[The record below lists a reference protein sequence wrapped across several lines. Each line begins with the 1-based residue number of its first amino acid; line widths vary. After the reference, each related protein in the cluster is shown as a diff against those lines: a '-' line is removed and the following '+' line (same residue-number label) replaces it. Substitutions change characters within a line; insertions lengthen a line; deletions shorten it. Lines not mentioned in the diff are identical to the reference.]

1 MIHISV
7 ESLSKHYLTAEG
19 KEKFL
24 FKNISFGIE
33 QGQKVALVG
42 VNGTGK
48 STLLKIIAGQEV
60 QDSGQVA
67 LSKDV
72 RIAFAEQQP
81 QFDEQATVL
90 SAIYESEND
99 VLQILREYRQELQLN
114 PSSEKL
120 QNLMS
125 QVDSLNAWDYEHQI
139 EQILGQL
146 GLYQLDQAV
155 SKLSGGQRKRVALA
169 RALIE
174 RPDLLIL
181 DEPTNHLDLDTIEW
195 LENYLSSQKM
205 SLLLVTHDR
214 YFLERVTNEIIELD
228 QGQVFRYKGSYS
240 YFLEKKSER
249 MAQQQATIDKAQNL
263 MRKEL
268 DWMRRQP
275 KARGTKAKYRVE
287 AFYDLKDTANQKVE
301 ERNMELGLKGR
312 RQGKKILEL
321 SHIDK
326 AYGDKNIIRD
336 FSYTFKRSDRIGVIG
351 KNGSG
356 KTTFLNI
363 LTGQLEAD
371 RGEIDP
377 AQNTVFG
384 YYTQHEISFNDEQRV
399 IDVVKEV
406 AEMVEISKGNFITA
420 SQFLQHFMF
429 PPDMHYN
436 KVKNLSGG
444 EKRRLQLL
452 RVLMKNPNFLIL
464 DEPTNDLDLMTLNVL
479 EDFLFQFEGCL
490 LLVSHDRYFMD
501 RLVEHIFVFN
511 EHDGYIKDFPGN
523 YTDYRDQ
530 IEEEKQ
536 SGEKKNTPKKEK
548 KASPPTTI
556 SSTDKPRK
564 ASYKEKR
571 EYALLEEEIA
581 KLEEEKDGLTAELNE
596 LSSSANPDHQVLTE
610 VSQKLEA
617 VSKAIDEKSDRWL
630 ELAEIIGD

>member
-1 MIHISV
+1 MIHVSV

-19 KEKFL
+19 REKFL
-24 FKNISFGIE
+24 FEDISFGVE

-48 STLLKIIAGQEV
+48 STLLKIIAGLEV
-60 QDSGQVA
+60 QDKGQVVI
-67 LSKDV
+67 SKDV
-72 RIAFAEQQP
+72 KLAFAEQQP
-81 QFDEQATVL
+81 QFDKEATVL
-90 SAIYESEND
+90 SAIYESDNE
-99 VLQILREYRQELQLN
+99 VLQLLRNYRQELHKDA
-114 PSSEKL
+114 SSDRL
-120 QNLMS
+120 QSLMS

-146 GLYQLDQAV
+146 GLYDMDQPV
-155 SKLSGGQRKRVALA
+155 SSLSGGQRKRVALA

-174 RPDLLIL
+174 RPDFLIL

-195 LENYLSSQKM
+195 LENYLSTQKM

-214 YFLERVTNEIIELD
+214 YFLERVTNEILELD
-228 QGQVFRYKGSYS
+228 QGNVYRYKGNYQ
-240 YFLEKKSER
+240 YFLERKNER
-249 MAQQQATIDKAQNL
+249 MAQQQASIDKAQNL

-268 DWMRRQP
+268 EWMRRQP

-287 AFYDLKDTANQKVE
+287 AFYDLKDQANQKVE
-301 ERNMELGLKGR
+301 DRNIELGLKGR

-321 SHIDK
+321 SHIQK
-326 AYGDKNIIRD
+326 AYDDKIIVDD

-356 KTTFLNI
+356 KTTFLNM
-363 LTGQLEAD
+363 LTGQLNPDA
-371 RGEIDP
+371 GEIDLG
-377 AQNTVFG
+377 QNTVFG
-384 YYTQHEISFNDEQRV
+384 YYTQQEIRFNDDQRV

-406 AEMVEISKGNFITA
+406 AEIVEVSKGNFISA

-429 PPDMHYN
+429 PPEMHYN

-479 EDFLFQFEGCL
+479 EDFLFNFEGCL

-501 RLVEHIFVFN
+501 RLVEHLFVFSDQGG
-511 EHDGYIKDFPGN
+511 EIKDFPGN
-523 YTDYRDQ
+523 YTDYREAAQ
-530 IEEEKQ
+530 QE
-536 SGEKKNTPKKEK
+536 SEKKPAPEKSTAKKEQ
-548 KASPPTTI
+548 KAASKAPDE
-556 SSTDKPRK
+556 SKSRK

-571 EYALLEEEIA
+571 EYALLEEEIE
-581 KLEEEKDGLTAELNE
+581 KLEAEKEQLTEELNQ
-596 LSSSANPDHQVLTE
+596 LSSTAAPDHQALTE
-610 VSQKLEA
+610 VSQKLEN
-617 VSKAIDEKSDRWL
+617 VSKLIDEKSDRWL
-630 ELAEIIGD
+630 ELAELME

>member
-1 MIHISV
+1 MIHVSV

-19 KEKFL
+19 REKFL
-24 FKNISFGIE
+24 FEDISFGIE

-60 QDSGQVA
+60 QDKGLVVI
-67 LSKDV
+67 SKDV
-72 RIAFAEQQP
+72 KLAFAEQQP
-81 QFDEQATVL
+81 QFDKEATVL
-90 SAIYESEND
+90 SAIYESDNE
-99 VLQILREYRQELQLN
+99 VLQLLRNYRQELHKDA
-114 PSSEKL
+114 SSDRL
-120 QNLMS
+120 QSLMS

-146 GLYQLDQAV
+146 GLYHMDQPI
-155 SKLSGGQRKRVALA
+155 SSLSGGQRKRVALA

-174 RPDLLIL
+174 RPDFLIL

-195 LENYLSSQKM
+195 LENYLSTQKM

-214 YFLERVTNEIIELD
+214 YFLERVTNEILELD
-228 QGQVFRYKGSYS
+228 QGNVYRYKGNYQ
-240 YFLEKKSER
+240 YFLEKKNER
-249 MAQQQATIDKAQNL
+249 MAQQQAGIDKAQNL

-268 DWMRRQP
+268 EWMRRQP

-287 AFYDLKDTANQKVE
+287 AFYDLKDQANQKVE
-301 ERNMELGLKGR
+301 DRNIELGLKGR

-321 SHIDK
+321 SHIQK
-326 AYGDKNIIRD
+326 AYDNKKIVDD

-356 KTTFLNI
+356 KTTFLNM
-363 LTGQLEAD
+363 LTGQLNPDA
-371 RGEIDP
+371 GEIDLG
-377 AQNTVFG
+377 QNTVFG
-384 YYTQHEISFNDEQRV
+384 YYTQQEISFNDDQRV

-406 AEMVEISKGNFITA
+406 AEIVEVSKGNFISA

-429 PPDMHYN
+429 PPEMHYN

-479 EDFLFQFEGCL
+479 EDFLFNFEGCL

-501 RLVEHIFVFN
+501 RLVEHLFVFSDQGG
-511 EHDGYIKDFPGN
+511 EIKDFPGN
-523 YTDYRDQ
+523 YTDYREAAQ
-530 IEEEKQ
+530 EE
-536 SGEKKNTPKKEK
+536 SEKKSASEKSSAKKEQKVTPKAADESK
-548 KASPPTTI
+548 S
-556 SSTDKPRK
+556 RK

-571 EYALLEEEIA
+571 EYALLEEEIE
-581 KLEEEKDGLTAELNE
+581 KLEAEKEQLTEELNQ
-596 LSSSANPDHQVLTE
+596 LSSATAPDHQALTE
-610 VSQKLEA
+610 VSQKLENI
-617 VSKAIDEKSDRWL
+617 SKQIDEKSDRWL
-630 ELAEIIGD
+630 ELAELME